1 MLRPHRFLILLE
13 GRGKWRSYAGFGM
26 KIITHKIII
35 ALLIIWGVV
44 LISTAEASRIKEL
57 AKLEGVRSNQLIGYG
72 LVVGLNGTGDS
83 ASTRFTIQSLAS
95 MMERLGVTVNPD
107 TLKVDNVAAVVVTTE
122 LPPFSRAG
130 NTIDVSVSSVGDADS
145 LAGGTLLMTPLKAA
159 DGKYYAVAQGEL
171 LANSLAFGGK
181 AAKVQKNH
189 PTVGRIPGGALVER
203 EVPFV
208 FGEKRELN
216 YRLKDSDF
224 TTVSR
229 MSKAVNKHFGGSPA
243 RSLDAGQMQ
252 VTVPEAYQ
260 DRVVEFVAE
269 LEHLKVIPDTLARI
283 VVNEKT
289 GTIVMGEG
297 VRISTIAVSHGNLS
311 LVISEKSNVSQPNAF
326 SEGETVVTPETD
338 VRVAEDTGEL
348 VVLEQGVSIGEVASA
363 LNAIGATPRDL
374 IAIFQAIK
382 AAGAL
387 YADLVVL

>member
-1 MLRPHRFLILLE
+1 
-13 GRGKWRSYAGFGM
+13 M
-26 KIITHKIII
+26 KNSSPKIII
-35 ALLIIWGVV
+35 LLMLCW
-44 LISTAEASRIKEL
+44 STIFLAPADASRIKEL

-83 ASTRFTIQSLAS
+83 AGTQFTIQSLVN

-107 TLKVDNVAAVVVTTE
+107 EVKVDNVAAVIVTAS
-122 LPPFSRAG
+122 LPPFARAG
-130 NTIDVSVSSVGDADS
+130 NAIDVDVSSIGDADN

-159 DGKYYAVAQGEL
+159 DGKNYAVAQGSL
-171 LANSLAFGGK
+171 IVGSLAFGGK

-189 PTVGRIPGGALVER
+189 PTAGRIPGGALIER

-208 FGEKRELN
+208 FGTQEALK
-216 YRLKDSDF
+216 YRLNDSDF

-229 MSKAVNKHFGGSPA
+229 MSKAVNHHFGDSIA

-252 VTVPEAYQ
+252 VTVPAAYQ

-269 LEHLKVIPDTLARI
+269 LEHLTVIPDTLARI

-297 VRISTIAVSHGNLS
+297 VRISTVAVSHGNLS
-311 LVISEKSNVSQPNAF
+311 LVIKEKSDVSQPAPF
-326 SEGETVVTPETD
+326 SEGETVVTPDTD
-338 VRVAEDTGEL
+338 VGVVEDDGEL
-348 VVLEQGVSIGEVASA
+348 VVLEQGVSIGEVAAA

-374 IAIFQAIK
+374 IAIFQSIK

>member
-1 MLRPHRFLILLE
+1 MKMLQNKVIILL
-13 GRGKWRSYAGFGM
+13 
-26 KIITHKIII
+26 
-35 ALLIIWGVV
+35 LLLWAVV
-44 LISTAEASRIKEL
+44 LLSTAEASRIKEL
-57 AKLEGVRSNQLIGYG
+57 AQLEGVRSNQLIGYG

-83 ASTRFTIQSLAS
+83 IKTRFTTQSLVN
-95 MMERLGVTVNPD
+95 MMERLGVIVDPNRV
-107 TLKVDNVAAVVVTTE
+107 KVANVAAVVVTAA

-130 NTIDVSVSSVGDADS
+130 SAIDVSVSSIGDADN

-159 DGKYYAVAQGEL
+159 DGKIYAVAQGSL
-171 LANSLAFGGK
+171 VVGSLAFGGK

-189 PTVGRIPGGALVER
+189 PTAGRIPDGALVER

-208 FGEKRELN
+208 FGQDRELN
-216 YRLKDSDF
+216 YRLKNSDF

-229 MSKAVNKHFGGSPA
+229 MSAAVNKHFGSQLA

-252 VTVPEAYQ
+252 VRVPDNYR
-260 DRVVEFVAE
+260 DRVVEFVSQ
-269 LEHLKVIPDTLARI
+269 LERLTLTPDSLARI

-289 GTIVMGEG
+289 GTIVMGEK
-297 VRISTIAVSHGNLS
+297 VRISTVAVSHGNLS
-311 LVISEKSNVSQPNAF
+311 LVISEQASVSQPNPL
-326 SEGETVVTPETD
+326 SGGQTVVVPETQLD
-338 VRVAEDTGEL
+338 VAEDRSEL
-348 VVLEQGVSIGEVASA
+348 VVLEQGVSIGDVAAA